1 MISMRHRRA
10 ALLLAT
16 LLLATGMLHA
26 PWTSATG
33 PSSVPPSTPVR
44 IPPLRRDGPI
54 TLPDG
59 RVLPVMPRGLQQSS
73 IQAQMLAMHAADRVA
88 FTPGQRPRPRGAPGA
103 DLSLEVT
110 GSSGSASLDLATPGQ
125 SAATLA
131 ATSLPNG
138 MRKEVFGFLPYWM
151 LSSTDLQWMQ
161 YQLVTTIAYFGV
173 AARSDGTLA
182 AKNSDGSLTAG
193 WAGWT
198 SSSMTAVTN
207 AAHAHG
213 VRVVLT
219 VTMMAWDGGVG
230 QAALLGS
237 TTGRSNLVAAIVKAV
252 GDRAADGVNLD
263 FEPVST
269 SLRDQYTSFVRQLK
283 AGLVA
288 GKVGSYL
295 TVDTMA
301 GAATW
306 STGYDVGGLTA
317 SGAADALFA
326 MGYDYSWSGSARA
339 GGVAPMD
346 SPYMLDVNESAGD
359 YLRLAAG
366 SRIIWGVPYYGRTWQ
381 TTSGDL
387 NALTRSGASGASKA
401 YYYTA
406 DRDKAAQVGRLWD
419 SFGKG
424 PWFKYWDAAAG
435 TWVEGYYDD
444 ATSLA
449 YKYDMVNQRGLAG
462 TGMWTLLMDE
472 GDSALW
478 NLIANKFVNDTTPPN
493 GGIRLLPPST
503 DALATPVSWAAT
515 DVGSGVRSYSV
526 QVLDRSGATWTPWLT
541 NTTATSAYYV
551 GVAGHSYEFRMSA
564 VDFKG
569 NVQPWLA
576 AHANPGS
583 TLMVGGFARVAV
595 DTLNVRAGAGTGFTV
610 LETLSGGSLVALLG
624 GPIDASGYRWYQ
636 VQFGFTEWP
645 SATYPRIGW
654 AAAAS
659 GTTPFMTPA
668 PAPSVTTFSPT
679 ISGYQVAPRSFS
691 PNGDGSKDTATVSF
705 SLPRPASAAALDV
718 LSAAGQVIDSV
729 NLGALGSGLHVAS
742 WDGRTSAGARAAD
755 GSYLLRVTATD
766 AIGVHR
772 SPAAGVD
779 RSVLNAWGVSVDLTV
794 PAVTHSTPSGPTDPH
809 NLVVGATFSET
820 VSGVSGNSF
829 LMVDS
834 STSSAVA
841 GVVSY
846 NVTSRVATF
855 RPGTALVLGH
865 SYRVT
870 LSSAIQDGAGNRLLP
885 VGWSFTI
892 ADLTPPSLV
901 SRWPAPSATGISM
914 SPTVTVRFSE
924 AVSGLSSGNMVL
936 RVAAS
941 GLLVSATVAYD
952 SATLTATLR
961 PTAPLQPATS
971 YQMGLSG
978 SIKDLQGNSL
988 AWTTW
993 SFQTTASETYS
1004 PARSLKFAAGSYT
1017 GYRFS
1022 SAGAVLASKA
1032 YTLTSGSSAPTTSRA
1047 AIAAHSG
1054 GWYYVASG
1062 VWAGYWMREGTGIT
1076 LG

>member
-1 MISMRHRRA
+1 MRHRRSA
-10 ALLLAT
+10 ILLAT
-16 LLLATGMLHA
+16 LLLVAGLLDAPGAAATD
-26 PWTSATG
+26 
-33 PSSVPPSTPVR
+33 PSSVPGSPRVT
-44 IPPLRRDGPI
+44 IAPLLADGPI
-54 TLPDG
+54 TLPNG
-59 RVLPVMPRGLQQSS
+59 HVLPVMPRGVQQSS
-73 IQAQMLAMHAADRVA
+73 IQAEMLALHAADRIT
-88 FTPGQRPRPRGAPGA
+88 FTPGEHPLPRGGASA
-103 DLSLEVT
+103 DLTLGLT
-110 GSSGSASLDLATPGQ
+110 QPSGSDNLDLATPGL
-125 SAATLA
+125 ATATLA
-131 ATSLPNG
+131 GTSLPNG

-151 LSSTDLQWMQ
+151 LSGSDLQWMQ

-182 AKNSDGSLTAG
+182 VKNSDGTLTTG

-198 SSSMTAVTN
+198 SSGMTTVTN
-207 AAHAHG
+207 AAHGHG

-219 VTMMAWDGGVG
+219 VTMMAWDGGVA
-230 QAALLGS
+230 QATLLGS
-237 TTGRSNLVAAIVKAV
+237 ATARSKLVAAIVKAV

-263 FEPVST
+263 FEPVAT

-306 STGYDVGGLTA
+306 STGYDVAGLTA
-317 SGAADALFA
+317 SGAADALFV

-339 GGVAPMD
+339 GGVAPME
-346 SPYMLDVNESAGD
+346 SPYMLDVNQSVDD
-359 YLRLAAG
+359 YLSLAAG

-401 YYYTA
+401 YYYTGA
-406 DRDKAAQVGRLWD
+406 RDKAAQFGRLWD

-424 PWFKYWDAAAG
+424 PWFKYWDAAAA

-444 ATSLA
+444 AASLA

-478 NLIANKFVNDTTPPN
+478 NLIANKFVNDTTPPA
-493 GGIRLLPPST
+493 GGIRLLAPST
-503 DALATPVSWAAT
+503 DALATQVSWAAT

-526 QVLDRSGATWTPWLT
+526 QVLDRSTTTWTPWLT
-541 NTTATSAYYV
+541 GTTATRAYYV
-551 GVAGHSYEFRMSA
+551 GLAGHSYEFRVSA

-569 NVQPWLA
+569 NAQPWLA

-583 TLMVGGFARVAV
+583 SLTVGGFARVAV
-595 DTLNVRAGAGTGFTV
+595 DTLNIRAGAGTGFSV
-610 LETLSGGSLVALLG
+610 LDTLSSGSLVALLG

-659 GTTPFMTPA
+659 GTTPYMTPA

-679 ISGYQVAPRSFS
+679 ISGYQVAPRLFS
-691 PNGDGSKDTATVSF
+691 PNGDGAKDTATVSF
-705 SLPRPASAAALDV
+705 SLPRPATAAALDV
-718 LSAAGQVIDSV
+718 LSAAGQVIDSI
-729 NLGALGSGLHVAS
+729 NLGALGSGPHVAS
-742 WDGRTSAGARAAD
+742 WDGRMTSGLRAAE

-766 AIGVHR
+766 ALGVHR

-779 RSVLNAWGVSVDLTV
+779 PAVLSTWGVTVDLTV
-794 PAVTHSTPSGPTDPH
+794 PVVAHSTPSGTADPH
-809 NLVVGATFSET
+809 NAVISATFSEP
-820 VSGVSGNSF
+820 VSGVTASSF
-829 LMVDS
+829 LVVDS
-834 STSSAVA
+834 STSASVA

-846 NVTSRVATF
+846 KVTSRVATF
-855 RPGTALVLGH
+855 APVTPLVLGH
-865 SYRVT
+865 SYRAALT
-870 LSSAIQDGAGNRLLP
+870 SAIQDGAANRLSP
-885 VGWSFTI
+885 VAWTFTI
-892 ADLTPPSLV
+892 ADLTPPYLV
-901 SRWPAPSATGISM
+901 SRWPAPSATGITM
-914 SPTVTVRFSE
+914 TPTVTVRFSE
-924 AVSGLSSGNMVL
+924 AVNGVSTGTMVL
-936 RVAAS
+936 RVASS
-941 GLLVSATVAYD
+941 GATVSATVAYD
-952 SATLTATLR
+952 PATLTATLR
-961 PTAPLQPATS
+961 PSAPLQPATS
-971 YQMGLSG
+971 YKMGMSG
-978 SIKDLQGNSL
+978 SIKDLSGNSL

-993 SFQTTASETYS
+993 TFKTTASETYT
-1004 PARSLKFAAGSYT
+1004 PARSLKFAAGTYT
-1017 GYRFS
+1017 AYQFS
-1022 SAGAVLASKA
+1022 SAGAVLASKS
-1032 YTLTSGSSAPTTSRA
+1032 YTLTKASAAHTTRRA
-1047 AIAAHSG
+1047 AIPAHSG
-1054 GWYYVASG
+1054 GWYYISDG